1 MQERVFHVAS
11 PKAKLYSE
19 ADQAI
24 RERLKDFPKALRAYE
39 MLVQDP
45 EARSGWNMANYLTM
59 RKLGYNDHG
68 RVHALLTGAASVA
81 ILALLSEA
89 GVRLDTVESGAGEL
103 EDAYV
108 VVLLSTMLH
117 DLGNQVHRFGH
128 EAFGVVLALP
138 ILNRI
143 LDKLYPDPE
152 QRTAIRALILHGIYS
167 HDLSP
172 EPLTIEAG
180 ITAVADGTDIT
191 KGRGR
196 KAFQLGSIDIHSISA
211 LAVDEVRILKGEKVP
226 VEIQVTM
233 NNSAGIFQVEETLT
247 KKVLKKPPEALRHRG
262 GHDGWG
268 RGPGPAHRPPGA
280 PARDGG
286 PLRPGLRTPPWLSPR
301 WGPQRGDF
309 RRGLSEGL
317 KGGRL
322 ALGPEGPQLLGQE
335 A

>member
-1 MQERVFHVAS
+1 MPMTEERVVHVAS
-11 PKAKLYSE
+11 PKAKLYAE

-24 RERLKDFPKALRAYE
+24 REHLKAFPKALKAYE
-39 MLVQDP
+39 LLIQDP
-45 EARSGWNMANYLTM
+45 EARAGWNMANYLTM

-81 ILALLSEA
+81 ILRLLSEA
-89 GVRLDTVESGAGEL
+89 GVRLDTLESGAGEL

-117 DLGNQVHRFGH
+117 DLGNQVHRVGH
-128 EAFGVVLALP
+128 EAFGVTLALP

-143 LDKLYPDPE
+143 LEKIYPEPE
-152 QRTAIRALILHGIYS
+152 QRTALRSLILHGIYS
-167 HDLSP
+167 HDLNP
-172 EPLTIEAG
+172 EPLTLEAG

-196 KAFQLGSIDIHSISA
+196 KAFALGSIDIHSISA

-247 KKVLKKPPEALRHRG
+247 KKVLRS
-262 GHDGWG
+262 
-268 RGPGPAHRPPGA
+268 
-280 PARDGG
+280 
-286 PLRPGLRTPPWLSPR
+286 PLRPYVSVVAMTEGD
-301 WGPQRGDF
+301 GGDQRIVHRVRLHD
-309 RRGLSEGL
+309 SEDRFVL
-317 KGGRL
+317 D
-322 ALGPEGPQLLGQE
+322 
-335 A
+335 

>member
-117 DLGNQVHRFGH
+117 DLGNQVPPPQHP
-128 EAFGVVLALP
+128 APLPALTP
-138 ILNRI
+138 
-143 LDKLYPDPE
+143 
-152 QRTAIRALILHGIYS
+152 HGLYS
-167 HDLSP
+167 HALSP

-247 KKVLKKPPEALRHRG
+247 KKVLKS
-262 GHDGWG
+262 
-268 RGPGPAHRPPGA
+268 
-280 PARDGG
+280 
-286 PLRPGLRTPPWLSPR
+286 PLRPYVTVVAMTDGE
-301 WGPQRGDF
+301 GGQDQRIVH
-309 RRGLSEGL
+309 RV
-317 KGGRL
+317 RL
-322 ALGPEGPQLLGQE
+322 HETEDRFVLD
-335 A
+335 

>member
-89 GVRLDTVESGAGEL
+89 WVRLDTVESGAGEL

-152 QRTAIRALILHGIYS
+152 QRTAILLVVQQELPYEEIAEIMG
-167 HDLSP
+167 
-172 EPLTIEAG
+172 
-180 ITAVADGTDIT
+180 
-191 KGRGR
+191 
-196 KAFQLGSIDIHSISA
+196 
-211 LAVDEVRILKGEKVP
+211 VP
-226 VEIQVTM
+226 VSSVKTWIHRARSRLRE
-233 NNSAGIFQVEETLT
+233 L
-247 KKVLKKPPEALRHRG
+247 LK
-262 GHDGWG
+262 
-268 RGPGPAHRPPGA
+268 
-280 PARDGG
+280 
-286 PLRPGLRTPPWLSPR
+286 
-301 WGPQRGDF
+301 DF
-309 RRGLSEGL
+309 YGNE
-317 KGGRL
+317 
-322 ALGPEGPQLLGQE
+322 
-335 A
+335 